1 MRRNIPIIFAI
12 LGLLSL
18 ILCSACVS
26 QPPANQTTQHDAGL
40 TQITE
45 PVHNIGSVD
54 NTVPV
59 SNLRISFEEAKAR
72 LADYRINA
80 SYANALNGSG
90 NVTPFK
96 YMRRDLDLSANA
108 TTVNYLRSRDLDES
122 GDATGWIFG
131 VYNGD
136 KAEFLTY
143 DRTGWTV
150 IANATIPS
158 EAIALDTVVSPDF
171 LFTMNKE
178 MISGNSSPAI
188 PERRDIELQRG
199 MYTLTITSGSTT
211 RTLTFNATTGALI
224 P

>member
-1 MRRNIPIIFAI
+1 MRRNIPIIFTI

-40 TQITE
+40 AQT
-45 PVHNIGSVD
+45 
-54 NTVPV
+54 TVPV
-59 SNLRISFEEAKAR
+59 DNLRISFEEAKAR

-80 SYANALNGSG
+80 LNESG
-90 NVTPFK
+90 NVIPVK
-96 YMRRDLDLSANA
+96 YIRRDLDLSGNA
-108 TTVNYLRSRDLDES
+108 TTVNYMRSRDLDLS
-122 GDATGWIFG
+122 GNATGWIFG
-131 VYNGD
+131 IYTGN
-136 KAEFLTY
+136 KAEFLVY
-143 DRTGWTV
+143 DRTGWTT
-150 IANATIPS
+150 IANATLPS
-158 EAIALDTVVSPDF
+158 EAIVLDTIVSPDF
-171 LFTMNKE
+171 LFEKNKE

-199 MYTLTITSGSTT
+199 IYTLTITSGSTS

>member
-1 MRRNIPIIFAI
+1 MRRNIPLSFAI

-26 QPPANQTTQHDAGL
+26 QPPANQTTRQDAGL
-40 TQITE
+40 TQTT
-45 PVHNIGSVD
+45 
-54 NTVPV
+54 TVPV
-59 SNLRISFEEAKAR
+59 DSLRISFEEAKAK

-80 SYANALNGSG
+80 LNESG
-90 NVTPFK
+90 NVIPVK
-96 YMRRDLDLSANA
+96 YIRRDLDLSGNA
-108 TTVNYLRSRDLDES
+108 TTVNYMRARDLDLS

-131 VYNGD
+131 VYTGN
-136 KAEFLTY
+136 KAEFLVY
-143 DRTGWTV
+143 DRTGWTT
-150 IANATIPS
+150 IANATLPS
-158 EAIALDTVVSPDF
+158 EAIVLDTIVSPDF
-171 LFTMNKE
+171 LFEKNKE

-199 MYTLTITSGSTT
+199 IYTLTITSGSTS

>member
-1 MRRNIPIIFAI
+1 MRRNIPLSFAI

-26 QPPANQTTQHDAGL
+26 QPPANQTTRQDAGL
-40 TQITE
+40 TQTT
-45 PVHNIGSVD
+45 
-54 NTVPV
+54 TVPV
-59 SNLRISFEEAKAR
+59 DSLRISFEEAKAK

-80 SYANALNGSG
+80 LNESG
-90 NVTPFK
+90 NVIPVK
-96 YMRRDLDLSANA
+96 YIRRDLDLSGNA
-108 TTVNYLRSRDLDES
+108 TTVNYMRSRDLDES
-122 GDATGWIFG
+122 GDAIGWIFG

-158 EAIALDTVVSPDF
+158 EAIALDTIVSPGF
-171 LFTMNKE
+171 LFKMNKE
-178 MISGNSSPAI
+178 MISGNSSPTI

-199 MYTLTITSGSTT
+199 IYTLTITSGSTT

>member
-1 MRRNIPIIFAI
+1 MRRNIPLSFAI

-26 QPPANQTTQHDAGL
+26 QPPANQTTRQDAGL
-40 TQITE
+40 TQTT
-45 PVHNIGSVD
+45 
-54 NTVPV
+54 TVPV
-59 SNLRISFEEAKAR
+59 DSLRISFEEAKAK

-80 SYANALNGSG
+80 LNESG
-90 NVTPFK
+90 NVIPVK
-96 YMRRDLDLSANA
+96 YIRRDLDLSGNA
-108 TTVNYLRSRDLDES
+108 TTVNYMRSRDLDLS

-131 VYNGD
+131 VYTGN
-136 KAEFLTY
+136 KAEFLVY
-143 DRTGWTV
+143 DRTGWTT
-150 IANATIPS
+150 IANATLPS
-158 EAIALDTVVSPDF
+158 EAIVLDTIVSPDF
-171 LFTMNKE
+171 LFEKNKE

-199 MYTLTITSGSTT
+199 IYTLTITSGSTS

>member
-1 MRRNIPIIFAI
+1 MRRNIPLSFAI

-26 QPPANQTTQHDAGL
+26 QPPANQTTRQDAGL
-40 TQITE
+40 TQTT
-45 PVHNIGSVD
+45 
-54 NTVPV
+54 TVPV
-59 SNLRISFEEAKAR
+59 DSLRISFEEAKAK

-80 SYANALNGSG
+80 LNESG
-90 NVTPFK
+90 NVIPVK
-96 YMRRDLDLSANA
+96 YIRRDLDLSGNA
-108 TTVNYLRSRDLDES
+108 TTVNYMRSRDLDES
-122 GDATGWIFG
+122 GDAIGWIFG

-150 IANATIPS
+150 IANATLPS
-158 EAIALDTVVSPDF
+158 EAIALDTIVSPGF
-171 LFTMNKE
+171 LFKMNKE
-178 MISGNSSPAI
+178 MISGNSSPTI

-199 MYTLTITSGSTT
+199 IYTLTITSGSTT